1 MGELIDFQEYVR
13 QKSEREEREIA
24 EDIYRLN
31 AEIKEILDEMESP
44 DAPYLYHSGYEEL
57 IPVMSQIQTTLDGYI
72 HEYYDS
78 KNPLIVTSTEDEK

>member
-24 EDIYRLN
+24 EDISRLK

-44 DAPYLYHSGYEEL
+44 DAPYIFHSGYEEL
-57 IPVMSQIQTTLDGYI
+57 IPVMSQIQTTLDGYV
-72 HEYYDS
+72 HEHYDS
-78 KNPLIVTSTEDEK
+78 KNPLIVTGVSEDE

>member
-24 EDIYRLN
+24 DDIDRLK

-44 DAPYLYHSGYEEL
+44 EAPFLYHSGYEEL
-57 IPVMSQIQTTLDGYI
+57 IPALSQIQTTLDGYVND
-72 HEYYDS
+72 YYDS
-78 KNPLIVTSTEDEK
+78 KNPLIVTGTEDEK

>member
-1 MGELIDFQEYVR
+1 VGELIDFQEYVR

-24 EDIYRLN
+24 EDISRLK

-44 DAPYLYHSGYEEL
+44 DAPYIFHSGYEEL
-57 IPVMSQIQTTLDGYI
+57 IPVMSQIQTTLDGYV

-78 KNPLIVTSTEDEK
+78 KNPLIVTGVSEDE